1 MKRFLLKIA
10 GTAGSL
16 KLLTFVTL
24 GLSITAPATL
34 VADQDDANDS
44 NEDLTIE
51 EVLITGSRRPTGSV
65 ADIPSPVDVITAE
78 QLTQQ
83 GTVNVT
89 ELLRTT
95 TIMFC

>member
-51 EVLITGSRRPTGSV
+51 EQIIKLQSDLEKALNELAAIKASHPGEKDR
-65 ADIPSPVDVITAE
+65 TA
-78 QLTQQ
+78 
-83 GTVNVT
+83 
-89 ELLRTT
+89 
-95 TIMFC
+95 